1 MVGFFNT
8 DAEKMEAIKIV
19 METETHNAIKKVEM
33 VDEISH
39 ENSGPG
45 NPVPAFITTKFS
57 KNYINSS

>member
-33 VDEISH
+33 VDEISQSDRGDFNLPFH
-39 ENSGPG
+39 
-45 NPVPAFITTKFS
+45 TT
-57 KNYINSS
+57 